1 MKSDG
6 EIMEILAAY
15 DLTGS
20 LRATAELTGCSH
32 HTVARHVAARDA
44 GRPIAEPAPRP
55 RVTDAYLPKIEEWVE
70 ASKGR
75 IRADKAHEKLLA
87 LGYEG
92 SERSTR
98 RAIAQVKAAWRLGH
112 TRVHRPWITEP
123 GMWLQYDFGD
133 GPRIGGVKTILFVA
147 WLAFSRFRIVI
158 PLRDRTAPS
167 VFAALDRC
175 FRILGG
181 APTYV
186 LTDNEKTVTTAHVA
200 GVPVRNQ
207 QTLDFARH
215 YGVTVLTC
223 QPADPATK
231 GGVEASVKLAKA
243 DLVPTDTNLRP
254 GYASFAEL
262 EAACEAFMDE
272 VNNRE
277 HRATRRKPAMV
288 LAEEAARLHRIP
300 ETAHTVAFGLARIV
314 PENTPMVSFE
324 NAQYSV
330 PSHLLGAKVFVRSH
344 GTGPDE
350 QVIIVHH
357 GPTGPVEVARHGR
370 ARPGSPAVIEEHF
383 PGTSTRTPGDYAV
396 KARTAGEAE
405 FLAIGAGAKT
415 WLVEAAAAGT
425 GRMNMKMAEA
435 VTLAKIAGTE
445 SVDRALGDAALHG
458 RFAHGDLP
466 SILNANIRR
475 TTTHAANETRS
486 LTQGTS
492 AWAGLGAEPSSAPAK
507 EQSR

>member
-44 GRPIAEPAPRP
+44 GRPIAEPAPRD
-55 RVTDAYLPKIEEWVE
+55 RVADAFLPKIEEWVE

-87 LGYEG
+87 LGYAG

-112 TRVHRPWITEP
+112 TRVHRPWIAEP

-175 FRILGG
+175 FRVLGG

-243 DLVPTDTNLRP
+243 DLVPTDTNLRTQ
-254 GYASFAEL
+254 YSSFAAL

-277 HRATRRKPAMV
+277 HRTTRRKPAAV
-288 LAEEAARLHRIP
+288 LIDEAPRLHRIP
-300 ETAHTVAFGLARIV
+300 DTAHTVAFGLARTV
-314 PENTPMVSFE
+314 PENTPMVTFE

-330 PSHLLGAKVFVRSH
+330 PAHLLGARVFVRSH
-344 GTGPDE
+344 GTGPGE
-350 QVIIVHH
+350 QIIIVHH
-357 GPTGPVEVARHGR
+357 SPGGPVEVARHER
-370 ARPGSPAVIEEHF
+370 ARPGSPAINDEHF
-383 PGTSTRTPGDYAV
+383 PGTRTRIPGDYTP
-396 KARTAGEAE
+396 KARTADEAA
-405 FLAIGAGAKT
+405 FLAIGNGAAT
-415 WLVEAAAAGT
+415 WLAEAAAAGT
-425 GRMNMKMAEA
+425 ARMHVKMAEA
-435 VTLAKIAGTE
+435 VTLAKLAGTAA
-445 SVDRALGDAALHG
+445 VDRALGDAALHG
-458 RFAHGDLP
+458 RFAHGDLA

-475 TTTHAANETRS
+475 TTTHAADETRS
-486 LTQGTS
+486 LTQGTG
-492 AWAGLGAEPSSAPAK
+492 AWAGLGAATSDTVR